1 MVVINEE
8 IARKM
13 LGDVPEDK
21 QFYANDGRMLKN
33 LSELSIALA
42 EMSDETFSYHSN
54 ATKTDFSNWV
64 KDVIGEEKLAQD
76 LQKSASRVRAA
87 KAVFDRIAW
96 LRTKIPASRRNR
108 S

>member
-1 MVVINEE
+1 MAVINEE
-8 IARKM
+8 TARKM
-13 LGDVPEDK
+13 LGDVPEGK
-21 QFYANDGRMLKN
+21 QFYSNDGRVLKN

-54 ATKTDFSNWV
+54 AAKTDFSNWV
-64 KDVIGEEKLAQD
+64 KDVIGEEKLALD
-76 LQKSASRVRAA
+76 LQKSAGRVRAA

-96 LRTKIPASRRNR
+96 LRAKIPASRRNR